1 LTVDFKDLAPE
12 EQERRFAVLAALALE
27 RFGIPRDAPL
37 ALLSHRENAVFR
49 VDDSESGE
57 ACVLRIHREGYQTE
71 AMIRSELAWMEA
83 LRAEGV
89 ETPEV
94 LRARDGDTVQTVEVP
109 EVPEPRHCDLFRW
122 VGGEPPDA
130 RDVGRTYR
138 LLGEIDARIHRHAQE
153 WKRPPGFHRQSWDEK
168 GMLGEDPLWG
178 RFTDLSALSAEQQGL
193 LLDAKSAVLRRLA
206 RFGKTPDRF
215 GLIHA
220 DLMAENILV
229 QDGVPRV
236 IDFDDSGF
244 GWHLYDP
251 ATLLAFDVA
260 DDDFERK
267 RDAWVEGYRSVAP
280 LADAHLEELPTLIMA
295 RFLVGLGWLY
305 TRRETPFA
313 REVTPDIVALACGYA
328 QEFLERS

>member
-1 LTVDFKDLAPE
+1 MGFKDLTPE
-12 EQERRFAVLAALALE
+12 EHERRFATLGAAALE
-27 RFGIPRDAPL
+27 RFGIPAEASL
-37 ALLSHRENAVFR
+37 TLLSHRENAVFR
-49 VDDSESGE
+49 VDDLGGGRP
-57 ACVLRIHREGYQTE
+57 CVLRIHREGYQSE

-130 RDVGRTYR
+130 GDVGRTYR
-138 LLGEIDARIHRHAQE
+138 LLGEINARIHRQARE
-153 WKRPPGFHRQSWDEK
+153 WKRPSGFQRQSWDED

-178 RFTDLSALSAEQQGL
+178 RFGDLSALSAQQRAL
-193 LLDAKSAVLRRLA
+193 LLDAKSAVLARLA
-206 RFGKTPDRF
+206 RFGRAPDRF

-220 DLMAENILV
+220 DLMPENILV

-260 DDDFERK
+260 DDDFESK

-280 LADAHLEELPTLIMA
+280 LPDAHLEELPTLIMA
-295 RFLVGLGWLY
+295 RFLVGLGWLH

-313 REVTPDIVALACGYA
+313 REVTPDIVALACHYA
-328 QEFLERS
+328 QEFLGQS

>member
-1 LTVDFKDLAPE
+1 MGFKDLAPD
-12 EQERRFAVLAALALE
+12 EQERRFARLRAAALE
-27 RFGIPRDAPL
+27 RFGVPPDAPL
-37 ALLSHRENAVFR
+37 SLLSHRENAVFR
-49 VDDSESGE
+49 VDDPNEGR
-57 ACVLRIHREGYQTE
+57 AYVLRIHREGYQSE

-94 LRARDGDTVQTVEVP
+94 LHARDGDTVQTVAVP

-130 RDVGRTYR
+130 ADVERTYR
-138 LLGEIDARIHRHAQE
+138 LLGRINARIHDQARD
-153 WKRPPGFHRQSWDEK
+153 WKRPPGFQRQSWDEE
-168 GMLGEDPLWG
+168 GMLGEHPLWG
-178 RFTDLSALSAEQQGL
+178 RFGDLAALSAEQQRL
-193 LLDAKSAVLRRLA
+193 LGDARTAVLSRLS
-206 RFGKTPDRF
+206 RFGKAPDRF

-220 DLMAENILV
+220 DLMPENILV

-260 DDDFERK
+260 EEDFGRR
-267 RDAWVEGYRSVAP
+267 RDAWVAGYREVASLP
-280 LADAHLEELPTLIMA
+280 DAHLAELPTLIMA
-295 RFLVGLGWLY
+295 RFLVGLGWLH

-313 REVTPDIVALACGYA
+313 RQFTPDLVALACAYA
-328 QEFLERS
+328 RDFLAGS